1 MTKSRRIEKA
11 LSKLAGV
18 YIWVVVK
25 LGVYRWGVV
34 NVGVYKYRFEYM
46 CEVVNFEIV

>member
-11 LSKLAGV
+11 LSKLVVV

-25 LGVYRWGVV
+25 IGVYRWGVV
-34 NVGVYKYRFEYM
+34 NVGVYKYRVEYM
-46 CEVVNFEIV
+46 W